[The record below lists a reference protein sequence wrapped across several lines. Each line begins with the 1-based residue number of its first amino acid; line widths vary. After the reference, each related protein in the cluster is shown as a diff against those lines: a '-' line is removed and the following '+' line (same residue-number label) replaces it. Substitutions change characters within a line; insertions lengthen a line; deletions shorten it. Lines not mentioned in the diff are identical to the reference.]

1 MKVVLFQ
8 PSLFQRSNENII
20 DAAVMKLVEK
30 KPTTKQQKTLTQISS
45 SLSRRERENWESTP
59 PAASTFILSS
69 LASLSEN

>member
-30 KPTTKQQKTLTQISS
+30 KTNNQTTKNSH
-45 SLSRRERENWESTP
+45 P
-59 PAASTFILSS
+59 DF
-69 LASLSEN
+69 